1 MNDISSIFISLNAIC
16 LMCQNRLYIHLTV
29 SSCLLNWS
37 KNIILTLFI
46 TLLNK
51 WFIMILIIKN
61 LKSISLK
68 IQIEIP
74 CENSNYIDPILNP
87 STLNITYM
95 NCLNKQNKKSEVK

>member
-1 MNDISSIFISLNAIC
+1 MISH
-16 LMCQNRLYIHLTV
+16 LYIYFFKCYLFNV
-29 SSCLLNWS
+29 SKSFVYTFNSFFLFIKLVKKYNINFIY
-37 KNIILTLFI
+37 NIIKQMVYYDI
-46 TLLNK
+46 NN
-51 WFIMILIIKN
+51 KN

-87 STLNITYM
+87 STLNIYM